1 MEERDMKESCLDVPI
16 GKTFEWCKL
25 IYEVRESSS
34 CKGCWFLDADNGCT
48 VRFVDRNIPRCGGF
62 MRRDDKDVMFVK
74 VGEVQ
79 D

>member
-1 MEERDMKESCLDVPI
+1 MEERDVKKTCEEVPV
-16 GKTFEWCKL
+16 GGTFEWCKL

-34 CKGCWFLDADNGCT
+34 CKDCSFLVADCGCT
-48 VRFVDRNIPRCGGF
+48 VRFVDRSIPRCGGF
-62 MRRDDKDVMFVK
+62 MRKDGKDVIFVQ

>member
-1 MEERDMKESCLDVPI
+1 MEKRDVIEDFRSLPV

-25 IYEVRESSS
+25 IYEVREGSS
-34 CKGCWFLDADNGCT
+34 CQGCSFLVADYGCI
-48 VRFVDRNIPRCGGF
+48 VSFVDRSIPRCGGLLR
-62 MRRDDKDVMFVK
+62 MDDKDVIFVQ

>member
-1 MEERDMKESCLDVPI
+1 MKKDFESLPV
-16 GKTFEWCKL
+16 GSTFEWCKL

-34 CKGCWFLDADNGCT
+34 CKDCSFCAADCGCT
-48 VRFVDRNIPRCGGF
+48 VSLVDRSIPRCGGF
-62 MRRDDKDVMFVK
+62 LRKDDKDVIFVQ

>member
-1 MEERDMKESCLDVPI
+1 MEKRDFGKSCEDVPV
-16 GKTFEWCKL
+16 GGTFEWCKL

-34 CKGCWFLDADNGCT
+34 CKDCWFLNADDGCT
-48 VRFVDRNIPRCGGF
+48 ARFVNRSIPRCGGF
-62 MRRDDKDVMFVK
+62 LRKDGKDVIFVK